1 MPSGTG
7 SNFSRS
13 IAASK
18 LPPERHEIECSLL
31 RPPQST
37 PTRIFFDGEEDGEE
51 DEEEDGEELAATLK
65 GYRLLML

>member
-1 MPSGTG
+1 MPRGTG

-37 PTRIFFDGEEDGEE
+37 PTRIFFDR
-51 DEEEDGEELAATLK
+51 EEDGEELAATLK

>member
-1 MPSGTG
+1 MPRGTG

-51 DEEEDGEELAATLK
+51 LAATLK